1 MTASTHNEVV
11 KATVENLWSFIENKG
26 EWATLIPGYLH
37 HEFKSDDEMIWV
49 FEGDFG
55 IIKKPVK
62 VSLKVTAVEPQQ
74 KLSFSLEGLSDN
86 INGGGYFS
94 IQSQDEQQTLTGH
107 LDLKAGGFLAA
118 MINPVL
124 ENYVPATIKSLVQA
138 MAQQIAQTTV

>member
-1 MTASTHNEVV
+1 MTASTHSEVV
-11 KATVENLWSFIENKG
+11 KCSVDTLWAFFENKG

-37 HEFKSDDEMIWV
+37 HELKSEQEMIWV

-62 VSLKVTAVEPQQ
+62 VSLQVKSVEPQQ
-74 KLSFSLEGLSDN
+74 KFAFSLEGLSDN
-86 INGGGYFS
+86 INGGGYF
-94 IQSQDEQQTLTGH
+94 EVGQQGDATTIIGH

-124 ENYVPATIKSLVQA
+124 ENYIPKTTTELVKA
-138 MAQQIAQTTV
+138 MAQHIEVTTV